1 MLTVLVLVGVVVAVI
16 VSQLK
21 GTFVTARRLVLL
33 PVLLLVIGVADLH
46 GTKGGMHGADLGF
59 IVASAAI
66 AAAIGVA
73 QGFSMRLEGR
83 DGALWGQMPLWTLWL
98 WGALIVSRL
107 GFHVMADASGAK
119 LAASTGVILLSLGI
133 NRVVQSGVIGLRAAS
148 KGIPLP
154 TDGPGGRLLSGL
166 AGQSAGAGRP
176 NDRW

>member
-1 MLTVLVLVGVVVAVI
+1 MLTALVLVGVVVAMI

-21 GTFVTARRLVLL
+21 GAFIAARRLVLL
-33 PVLLLVIGVADLH
+33 PVLLVVIGVADLH
-46 GTKGGMHGADLGF
+46 GTKGGLHGSDLGLM
-59 IVASAAI
+59 VASAAV
-66 AAAIGVA
+66 AAVIGAV
-73 QGFSMRLEGR
+73 QGVSMRLEAR
-83 DGALWGQMPLWTLWL
+83 DGALWGQMPMWTLWL

-107 GFHVMADASGAK
+107 GFHVLADASGAT
-119 LAASTGVILLSLGI
+119 LAASTGAILLSLGI

-166 AGQSAGAGRP
+166 VGQSAGAPRQ